1 MTHKPRTVHNE
12 LRIPTVP
19 NFPLSSPITEEVA
32 SPTGSSEDDRDLERN
47 RPYAFLA
54 KVSDRNPFARQAEID
69 AGDERRSTVGLAQ
82 DSPRENSLTSS
93 GRKKGAEKPVG
104 LNLVTNF
111 SSAGSTKRNGG
122 KAPVFLDLNDLKVL
136 SEKRE
141 NERKVKG
148 ILKNGTHQDSSLSTG
163 QSRDGSAWR
172 GLKSKMSPRK
182 NKKDELSPSDRPI
195 MIGFTLPAEESGE
208 QSGRIKEL
216 DSADGLRTP
225 LTPSIV
231 VTPAKEEGFWRGLR
245 PQDQRPRATSSV
257 YSQPTPL
264 LEASGLG
271 IPPVP
276 AIPAHH
282 AAPGH
287 EATSPELSQRRSI
300 ASARRQRAYSTG
312 TVFEDDDS
320 PCTGRRSRSYSNESA
335 KKAFHRLTAT
345 RHSATSEVNKH
356 YSQGWWTY
364 LLSPILGR
372 SHTMTS
378 RKTPTQTERP
388 PLPTIATDMTGSSDD
403 EWWEKEKE
411 ISCFS
416 PETPETAVA
425 NKREVMSWE
434 KNDWN
439 PFSDFDS
446 SNVSKAETPAV
457 TTPGAGGFM
466 GLGETVQGEAAEYYQ
481 ASAHELFSRRPY
493 FECINH
499 VCSITPKDAIPAF
512 AAGALDSLGSDE
524 RNLLVDVDDSISQA
538 GDKDRGLMAP
548 AAAAVVAAPHPTIV
562 DGQSS
567 AGPETSK
574 PPEQLKDGGSPRESP
589 RQVPGAASPV
599 PEASRA
605 GLSPPPAAEPP
616 SEKQGHPV
624 PLALTTDTAQPVQPF
639 PSAQPFQAPINH
651 IYPQMPPTQP
661 AQPVYIQPAPGFH
674 QAPGQH
680 PGPQYIVVA
689 PPYHQ
694 AQPQAPD
701 PISPGFQRQTEGNG
715 SIPLREMPAEPAP
728 AFISRHGTP
737 VSLPPRPEPHS
748 ITREVTTTHST
759 TEQDKIESRR
769 QRHEKEDAA
778 GRKVGGLWRGRGPVS
793 NKGCF
798 GRSGREGRL
807 KRRWYMVIAFLFVL
821 IVLASLLLAIL
832 LTRKGDA
839 TPVQSQWLN
848 LTGYPPMP
856 TGIATV
862 AGPEAHKQ
870 DSGCITPSALWSC
883 ALPSEQHETNEPYA
897 ADEPNFRIEIRFRN
911 GTYPNSTTVA
921 PPPSDKLRSRGTAE
935 LFNPSPPPPSLK
947 DRTFLGN
954 TTDGN
959 SVPFGGEETPF
970 FITVL
975 STTQPKSQLSR
986 RDNNNNS
993 TAHDAGND
1001 DKKEDDDDPFPD
1013 IDTFIP
1019 PPATDP
1025 DGTAA
1030 AATLYPLPSSQP
1042 VRLYNR
1048 GQDSEH
1054 YGFYTYFDR
1063 SIFLDSIAV
1072 LTGSKNDTD
1081 SDSPGGPSKADARVR
1096 CTWSQTRFLVQIW
1109 TQPSKG
1115 RLLDRSSPSPSSSP
1129 SATPSSTATSSA
1141 TDFSRPGS
1149 FPYPVTIT
1157 LDRHGG
1163 NAASKLVYCYGME
1176 TAQHV
1181 NATEKKLQIEDR
1193 AFGGELV
1200 NPAPGIFNLN
1210 STASKGDGDGKGK
1223 GKGGDFLNGW
1233 GGVDGGTGGCACQW
1247 RNWV

>member
-1 MTHKPRTVHNE
+1 MAHKPRTVHNE

-69 AGDERRSTVGLAQ
+69 AGDGRRSTVGLAQ
-82 DSPRENSLTSS
+82 ESPRENSLTSG

-104 LNLVTNF
+104 LNLVTDF
-111 SSAGSTKRNGG
+111 SSAGSTKRGGG
-122 KAPVFLDLNDLKVL
+122 KAPAFLDLNDLKVL
-136 SEKRE
+136 SERRE

-148 ILKNGTHQDSSLSTG
+148 ILKNGANQESALLTG

-172 GLKSKMSPRK
+172 GIKSKMSPRK

-195 MIGFTLPAEESGE
+195 MIGFTLPADESGE
-208 QSGRIKEL
+208 QRERTKEL

-231 VTPAKEEGFWRGLR
+231 VTPAKEEGFWRSLR

-264 LEASGLG
+264 LETSGLG

-282 AAPGH
+282 TASGL

-300 ASARRQRAYSTG
+300 ASVRRQRAYSTG

-320 PCTGRRSRSYSNESA
+320 PRTGRRSRSYSNESA

-372 SHTMTS
+372 SNTMTS
-378 RKTPTQTERP
+378 RRTPTTTERP
-388 PLPTIATDMTGSSDD
+388 PIPTIATDVTGSSDD

-425 NKREVMSWE
+425 NRGEVMSWE

-446 SNVSKAETPAV
+446 SNVSKAETPAAN
-457 TTPGAGGFM
+457 TPGAGGFM

-499 VCSITPKDAIPAF
+499 VCSITPKDAIPGF
-512 AAGALDSLGSDE
+512 AAGSLDSPGSNE

-538 GDKDRGLMAP
+538 GHKDRGLVIP
-548 AAAAVVAAPHPTIV
+548 PAAAVVAQPEPTVV
-562 DGQSS
+562 DGKSS
-567 AGPETSK
+567 AGSETAKS
-574 PPEQLKDGGSPRESP
+574 PEQPKDGDSPRETS
-589 RQVPGAASPV
+589 REVPGAASPV
-599 PEASRA
+599 PEVSRA
-605 GLSPPPAAEPP
+605 GHSPPLAEHM

-624 PLALTTDTAQPVQPF
+624 PLALTTDTAQLVQPF
-639 PSAQPFQAPINH
+639 PSAQPVQPFPLTQPVQAPVDH
-651 IYPQMPPTQP
+651 IYPQMQPTQP
-661 AQPVYIQPAPGFH
+661 AQPVYIQPAPGFY

-701 PISPGFQRQTEGNG
+701 PISPGFQRQTEGDR
-715 SIPLREMPAEPAP
+715 SIPLGEMPTGPAP
-728 AFISRHGTP
+728 AYISRHGTP
-737 VSLPPRPEPHS
+737 VSLPPRPGPHS
-748 ITREVTTTHST
+748 ITRETTTTHST
-759 TEQDKIESRR
+759 TEQDRIESRR

-778 GRKVGGLWRGRGPVS
+778 GKKAGGLWRGRGPVS
-793 NKGCF
+793 KKGCF

-839 TPVQSQWLN
+839 TPIQSQWLN

-856 TGIATV
+856 TGIATI

-883 ALPSEQHETNEPYA
+883 ALPNEQHETNKPYA
-897 ADEPNFRIEIRFRN
+897 ADEPNFRVEIRFRN

-921 PPPSDKLRSRGTAE
+921 SSPSDRLRSRGTAE
-935 LFNPSPPPPSLK
+935 LFNPSPLPPSLK
-947 DRTFLGN
+947 DQAFVGN

-959 SVPFGGEETPF
+959 SAPFAGEETPF
-970 FITVL
+970 FITLL

-986 RDNNNNS
+986 RDSNTTHGADDDNKNDDNE
-993 TAHDAGND
+993 ND
-1001 DKKEDDDDPFPD
+1001 DKKEDDTNPFPD
-1013 IDTFIP
+1013 IDTLIP
-1019 PPATDP
+1019 SPSTDP

-1030 AATLYPLPSSQP
+1030 SATLYPLPSSQP
-1042 VRLYNR
+1042 IRLYNR
-1048 GQDSEH
+1048 GQDTEH

-1109 TQPSKG
+1109 TKPSKG
-1115 RLLDRSSPSPSSSP
+1115 HLLDRSPSPSSSARP
-1129 SATPSSTATSSA
+1129 STTTSHTSPSSSSSA

-1163 NAASKLVYCYGME
+1163 NAASKMVYCYGME

-1210 STASKGDGDGKGK
+1210 STAAKGKDGAKGK
-1223 GKGGDFLNGW
+1223 GEDLLKGFW
-1233 GGVDGGTGGCACQW
+1233 S
-1247 RNWV
+1247 